1 MRATAAAARTRIS
14 HIPTRTSGH
23 LDRSFFFDVRLGICL
38 FAIARMMKPSIPK
51 PTSGHLR
58 FVRNSRSR
66 CGCGGAQVFECVGG
80 SMPRIER
87 RRLTLDDRDDRRRDR
102 VQRERPKVGLE
113 FSNPISGRKKKT
125 IRPLDAKRK
134 SYRRRCHEEEPNER
148 EPKTTRQN
156 KDVMNECSWIVSLIV
171 LEVSLGGPPGVPSRT
186 SRKPPGWARG
196 LLGPKS
202 SDFE

>member
-1 MRATAAAARTRIS
+1 MLSIDAINHLFFVFRRRRFVS
-14 HIPTRTSGH
+14 NDGGVVFDVFFLTSVFVF
-23 LDRSFFFDVRLGICL
+23 LKCPEVRLGICV

-58 FVRNSRSR
+58 FVRNSHCR

-113 FSNPISGRKKKT
+113 FSNPTFGRKKNP
-125 IRPLDAKRK
+125 IRPLG
-134 SYRRRCHEEEPNER
+134 R
-148 EPKTTRQN
+148 EKKILSTT
-156 KDVMNECSWIVSLIV
+156 
-171 LEVSLGGPPGVPSRT
+171 T
-186 SRKPPGWARG
+186 S
-196 LLGPKS
+196 
-202 SDFE
+202 